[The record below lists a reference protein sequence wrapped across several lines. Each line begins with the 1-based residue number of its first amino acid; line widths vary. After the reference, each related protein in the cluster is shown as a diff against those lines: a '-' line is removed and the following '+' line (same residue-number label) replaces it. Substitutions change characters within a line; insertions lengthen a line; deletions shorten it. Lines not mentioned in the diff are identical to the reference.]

1 MGTTQ
6 SSVDDDQTKINGLPD
21 ITSLK
26 KYVPRLKTESKM
38 NMIILGLRKSDSI
51 CKMSNM
57 WVRTSEFSLLS
68 PHRLKLSFRIRNFG
82 FTSKSIGF
90 LSFKEELCEMTVE
103 SVSLVYD
110 FEFFFVILFYFLL
123 C

>member
-57 WVRTSEFSLLS
+57 W
-68 PHRLKLSFRIRNFG
+68 LKPKMW
-82 FTSKSIGF
+82 TP
-90 LSFKEELCEMTVE
+90 TQP
-103 SVSLVYD
+103 
-110 FEFFFVILFYFLL
+110 
-123 C
+123 